1 MEVLAQK
8 IPLQV
13 KFIFTLMVSGWGQGG
28 GISRD
33 GGYSL
38 PCHTRGQLQAARSL
52 EPECKPAS
60 LGEELGCLAPPSFSS
75 GRKGLRTT

>member
-8 IPLQV
+8 VPLQG
-13 KFIFTLMVSGWGQGG
+13 KFIFTLTVSGWGQGG

-52 EPECKPAS
+52 EPDYKPA
-60 LGEELGCLAPPSFSS
+60 PP
-75 GRKGLRTT
+75 G

>member
-8 IPLQV
+8 IALQV

-60 LGEELGCLAPPSFSS
+60 LGEELGRLATPSFSS